1 MPSARIVTM
10 DGAEV
15 GTIDL
20 NASIF
25 DAPLN
30 PTLIHQV
37 VTAFLSAQRQGNA
50 ETKRRSEVSG
60 STRKPYRQKGT
71 GNARHGSIREPQM
84 RGGGVVFGPHKRSYR
99 KAVTVRERRQ
109 ALCSALSD
117 RCRTGALCVLQSL
130 SMEQPKTKAFAM
142 MTSRIVPQ
150 AKKTLYVTADTD
162 PTVLLSSR
170 NIRTVT
176 VRRAVDLNTV
186 DVMNASHI
194 VIVQNA
200 LPVLEQR
207 LQCGSVEETDT

>member
-15 GTIDL
+15 GTVDL

-37 VTAFLSAQRQGNA
+37 AMAFLNAQRQGNA

-99 KAVTVRERRQ
+99 QSVTIRERRQ
-109 ALCSALSD
+109 ALCSVLSD
-117 RCRTGALCVLQSL
+117 RCRSGALSILQELVL
-130 SMEQPKTKAFAM
+130 EQPKTKLFAA
-142 MTSRIVPQ
+142 MTTRIAPQ
-150 AKKTLYVTADTD
+150 AKKTLYVTADAD
-162 PTVLLSSR
+162 PNALLSSR
-170 NIRTVT
+170 NIRSVS
-176 VRRAVDLNTV
+176 VRRAADLNAV
-186 DVMNASHI
+186 DVLNANHV

-200 LPVLEQR
+200 LPLLEER
-207 LQCGSVEETDT
+207 LQPATGKESGK